1 MVANAALQRIRQSR
15 NREALFSFATQLPG
29 LQSEWWHGGLNAYE
43 LGMQFTRISDAITQ
57 RLIQLAIEDLGPPPI
72 TFAWLAC
79 GSQGRHEQ
87 LAYTDQDNALILS
100 QPPNSRQGDYFQ
112 TLAARVTED
121 LDACGFA
128 LCQGGIMASHTEW
141 CQPVE
146 VWQGYF
152 NQWIAHPDKRA
163 LMLANNF
170 CDLRTVFGSTGL
182 LQTVLKPSFAQAQ
195 AHRRFIT
202 ALAGEALRSRPPHRW
217 PLWFAIRRGRR
228 VDLKQSGLMPII
240 ALARVLA
247 LECGCRHTHTRH
259 RLQAAIGAGLISRS
273 NGTELIHAWDT
284 IARLRLMHLNKQY
297 QRLGRFSNQVPT
309 SQLPRQD
316 QKALQTAFASI
327 RLMQQWLAH
336 RFSAEIV
343 Q

>member
-1 MVANAALQRIRQSR
+1 MAANAALQRIRQSR
-15 NREALFSFATQLPG
+15 NRETLFTFASRLPG
-29 LQSEWWHGGLNAYE
+29 LQSEWWQSGLNAYE
-43 LGMQFTRISDAITQ
+43 LGVQFTRISDAITQ
-57 RLIQLAIEDLGPPPI
+57 RLIQLAIEDLGTPPI
-72 TFAWLAC
+72 AFAWLAC
-79 GSQGRHEQ
+79 GSQGRCEQ
-87 LAYTDQDNALILS
+87 LAHTDQDNALILS
-100 QPPNSRQGDYFQ
+100 QPPNSMQGDYFQ

-121 LDACGFA
+121 LHTCGFT
-128 LCQGGIMASHTEW
+128 LCQGGIMASNAEW

-146 VWQGYF
+146 VWRNYF

-170 CDLRTVFGSTGL
+170 CDLRTITGSTGL
-182 LQTVLKPSFAQAQ
+182 LQSVLKPSFASAQ

-202 ALAGEALRSRPPHRW
+202 ALAAEALRSRPPHRLPFW
-217 PLWFAIRRGRR
+217 LTLRRGRR
-228 VDLKQSGLMPII
+228 IDLKQSGLMPII

-259 RLQAAIGAGLISRS
+259 RLQAVIGAGLLSRS

-284 IARLRLMHLNKQY
+284 LARLRLAHFDQQY
-297 QRLGRFSNQVPT
+297 QRLGRFSNQVRVA
-309 SQLPRQD
+309 QLPRQD

>member
-1 MVANAALQRIRQSR
+1 MVANAALQRIRQSKD
-15 NREALFSFATQLPG
+15 REALLSFAKQLPG

-43 LGMQFTRISDAITQ
+43 LGVQFTRISDAITQ

-72 TFAWLAC
+72 AFAWLAC
-79 GSQGRHEQ
+79 GSQGRCEQ
-87 LAYTDQDNALILS
+87 LAHTDQDNALLLS
-100 QPPNSRQGDYFQ
+100 HAPNAAQGDYFQ
-112 TLAARVTED
+112 ALATRVTED
-121 LDACGFA
+121 LHACGFA
-128 LCQGGIMASHTEW
+128 LCQGGIMASQVEW

-146 VWQGYF
+146 VWQDYF

-170 CDLRTVFGSTGL
+170 CDLRTIYGSTGL
-182 LQTVLKPSFAQAQ
+182 LQAVLKPSFAHAQ
-195 AHRRFIT
+195 HHRRFIT
-202 ALAGEALRSRPPHRW
+202 ALAGEALRSRPPHRLPFW
-217 PLWFAIRRGRR
+217 LALRRGRR
-228 VDLKQSGLMPII
+228 IDLKQSGLMPII

-284 IARLRLMHLNKQY
+284 ITRLRLMHLDQQY
-297 QRLGRFSNQVPT
+297 QLRGSFSNQVRA